1 MIAGIQGVLK
11 SIETDRVLIEP
22 TPGSGAPG
30 MSGIP
35 GLILEVLVPGYVINR
50 LGASIGKTVQFTT
63 LTYLES
69 QNQGNSFV
77 PRLAGFLSA
86 QDKAFFELLVTVKGI
101 GNRKALRAMALPC
114 HQIAN
119 AIADRD
125 AKTLQALPEIGKRSA
140 ETIIVDL
147 KNKIDPFL
155 HAPAPGSGQPSGAAE
170 TSAGGAVDSDTIE
183 PSSEPSGDTSGGG
196 GGGAMTR
203 EALQTLVTLGE
214 NRLQALEWIEKAMQ
228 QDPPPS
234 DTGALISAAFR
245 LKAGG

>member
-22 TPGSGAPG
+22 TPTSTASGVA
-30 MSGIP
+30 GIP

-50 LGASIGKTVQFTT
+50 LGSSIGKTVQFTT

-155 HAPAPGSGQPSGAAE
+155 HAPTPAPAPGSGEPSHAPIASAIGAA
-170 TSAGGAVDSDTIE
+170 DSGT
-183 PSSEPSGDTSGGG
+183 SEPNTEPTSDSS
-196 GGGAMTR
+196 GGAMVR